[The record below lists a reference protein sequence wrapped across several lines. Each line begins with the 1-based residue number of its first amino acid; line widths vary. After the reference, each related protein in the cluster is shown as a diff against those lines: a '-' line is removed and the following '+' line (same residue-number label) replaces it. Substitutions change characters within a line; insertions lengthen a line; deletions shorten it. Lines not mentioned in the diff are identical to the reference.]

1 MEKTYTKGDL
11 TVYWK
16 PDMCIHSAACF
27 KALPTV
33 FKPKERPWVDVN
45 GAESDAIR
53 KAVLACPSKAL
64 SLEAH
69 TAELKPKPKLQ
80 NEALPFVTALPNGPL
95 EVVGNIGIESDGRAV
110 ELVGKTYFCRCG
122 ASANKPY
129 CDGAHRQIGFQG

>member
-1 MEKTYTKGDL
+1 
-11 TVYWK
+11 
-16 PDMCIHSAACF
+16 
-27 KALPTV
+27 V

-69 TAELKPKPKLQ
+69 AAVIQPKPKLQ